1 MPSAGPG
8 TKGAVFSSLIS
19 IDYFAR
25 FLENDLYGGTI
36 MVIHRNEMK
45 TEVKEKLRGGEGS
58 ASFVHLADCEKEKNI
73 RMLAELTLQPGS
85 SIGRHNHETETEYF
99 IILSGSGT
107 VNDNGMDVQVKTGD
121 SIITG
126 NGAFHSIA
134 NTGSVPLV
142 FHAVIV
148 TY

>member
-1 MPSAGPG
+1 
-8 TKGAVFSSLIS
+8 
-19 IDYFAR
+19 
-25 FLENDLYGGTI
+25 
-36 MVIHRNEMK
+36 MVIRRNEMK
-45 TEVKEKLRGGEGS
+45 NETKEKMRGGDGS
-58 ASFVHLADCEKEKNI
+58 ATFVHLADCEKEKNL
-73 RMLAELTLQPGS
+73 RLLAEITLQPGS
-85 SIGRHNHETETEYF
+85 SVGKHNHDNETEYY
-99 IILSGSGT
+99 IILSGAG
-107 VNDNGMDVQVKTGD
+107 VVDDNGREVNVKTGD